1 MPITINKIDT
11 QKPLRRIRFLIPGLI
26 PYGYVSFF
34 VAREGIGK
42 TMLGTGLAWQMTRP
56 GGGEFIGRPVTH
68 GPAIYLNTDAADGE
82 GRPVRYW
89 LEQHQA
95 AYPDGD
101 MDRIEIYES
110 TGAGLSPD
118 DFAEL
123 QKRVEEIGA
132 KCIIIDSYMA
142 TFPGT
147 DSNQLSGVMKP
158 LLTLR
163 DFAAQ
168 TDSAVIVTDHL
179 PKRAAGEKD
188 GDRGIIGSVG
198 KAAQTRSYHI
208 ITRVPSQEMNG
219 REVLCW
225 DVRKM
230 SFGQQGYS
238 MGLEI
243 HRTVDVQG
251 EAVSVRTTLCDLPDG
266 DGQATRSSRAVL
278 MVASHLRAHA
288 GLIVSHAALIDLA
301 MTAGGLQQRAAQDAV
316 RQAISS
322 IETLE
327 TLQLPGPGAPKA
339 YRFTDPAS
347 SVGQPDDLR
356 QDLDQG
362 EDLQQPT

>member
-56 GGGEFIGRPVTH
+56 GGGEFIGRPVMH

-101 MDRIEIYES
+101 MNGVEIYES

-118 DFAEL
+118 DFDAL
-123 QKRVEEIGA
+123 LKRVKEIGA

-147 DSNQLSGVMKP
+147 DSNKLTGVMGP

-163 DFAAQ
+163 GFAAQ
-168 TDSAVIVTDHL
+168 TDAAVIVTDHL

-198 KAAQTRSYHI
+198 KSAQTRSYHI
-208 ITRVPSQEMNG
+208 LTRVPSKEVND
-219 REVLCW
+219 REVLRW
-225 DVRKM
+225 EVRKM
-230 SFGQQGYS
+230 SFDRQSYS

-243 HRTVDVQG
+243 HRTVDEQG
-251 EAVSVRTTLCDLPDG
+251 EAFSVRTTLCDLPDG

-288 GLIVSHAALIDLA
+288 GLIVRHAELIDLA
-301 MTAGGLQQRAAQDAV
+301 MTDGGLRQRAAQEVV
-316 RQAISS
+316 RQALSS

-327 TLQLPGPGAPKA
+327 TLQTGGRGAPKA
-339 YRFTDPAS
+339 YRYTDPAS
-347 SVGQPDDLR
+347 SVDQPDELGPDIYH
-356 QDLDQG
+356 G
-362 EDLQQPT
+362 EDPQRPA